1 VSTMEEVEA
10 AEARMNSAKDALMS
24 YIEKGKA
31 IDRDR
36 HRRLVARLKKAQAE
50 FLKAISELGE

>member
-1 VSTMEEVEA
+1 MSTMEEVEA
-10 AEARMNSAKDALMS
+10 AEAKMNAAKNTLLN
-24 YIEKGKA
+24 YIEGREA

-36 HRRLVARLKKAQAE
+36 HGRLVAQLKKAPAD